1 MTPPDQNSWQS
12 SGHNSRQDVWHNVW
26 PWTLVGLALGAAV
39 AAVFAMLGGGSPE
52 HAEGVSKVS
61 AACTFPVSMVAWGM
75 VRVTSANWLVPVA
88 GSWIVHHALVG
99 TIAGAVVAWRRAHV
113 RSGAVLLALLC
124 TALPFVS
131 LALTRMLW

>member
-1 MTPPDQNSWQS
+1 MTPPDQHSW
-12 SGHNSRQDVWHNVW
+12 HDSRQNSSQNVRYNVW
-26 PWTLVGLALGAAV
+26 PWTLAGLAVGAVV
-39 AAVFAMLGGGSPE
+39 AAVFAMLGGRSPE

-61 AACTFPVSMVAWGM
+61 AACTFPISMVAWGM

-88 GSWIVHHALVG
+88 GSWIVYHALVG
-99 TIAGAVVAWRRAHV
+99 TIAGAVVAWRRARL